1 MVPNSIIIKKANME
15 IISMR
20 QFRESQTKYLRL
32 AKKSEGGILLKSRD
46 EGSFRLIP
54 VTEDDIIYSKEELYA
69 AIDKAMQEFN
79 EGTTVERSVEEIK
92 TDAGL

>member
-1 MVPNSIIIKKANME
+1 
-15 IISMR
+15 MR
-20 QFRESQTKYLRL
+20 KFRESQTKYLRL

-54 VTEDDIIYSKEELYA
+54 VSEDDIIYSKEEFYE

-79 EGTTVERSVEEIK
+79 KGTTVERSVEEIK
-92 TDAGL
+92 ADVGL